1 MYNTNAIVE
10 YSTDEE
16 YRESIKMAFN
26 TNLSDEDFLFDNT
39 IIKNELDDIYEKT
52 KDNNL
57 FKNIYKNAAYIF
69 FSTDE
74 DIGLAVMFSFSHFKL
89 FHLLLCDFLRDNTID
104 NTNEH
109 YINILN
115 SFKNKI

>member
-69 FSTDE
+69 FSTTKQPTRFGV
-74 DIGLAVMFSFSHFKL
+74 IFPFRTSCSSGQQLHWWCCPS
-89 FHLLLCDFLRDNTID
+89 
-104 NTNEH
+104 
-109 YINILN
+109 
-115 SFKNKI
+115 